1 MQGRG
6 RAATR
11 HTTRT
16 LPLAGAG
23 VLVLSVLGSTVA
35 GLLVGGS
42 ALLPP
47 PLHAAL
53 GGRLYPLLLGTT
65 LLILLRDQLRVARYG
80 RLQRWLRRNRR
91 TPCGLLL
98 LYVLVLVMAMTVVV
112 ALLTGGE
119 ALLLRL
125 VVT

>member
-11 HTTRT
+11 HTTRP
-16 LPLAGAG
+16 LSLAGAG
-23 VLVLSVLGSTVA
+23 VLVLSVLGSMVA

-53 GGRLYPLLLGTT
+53 GGWLYPLLFGTT

-98 LYVLVLVMAMTVVV
+98 LYVLVMAMTVVV